1 MSFSFVWL
9 FILLLASG
17 APIAF
22 ALLAGPGLALVL
34 DGEGG
39 LLVVLASRLFNGI
52 DSYPLMAVPFFILAG
67 EAMAAGG
74 VAASL
79 VRLAKAFLA
88 RLRGGLAHVNIA
100 ASILFA
106 GMSGSAIA
114 DASALG
120 RVLTPTM
127 KEAGY
132 PGPFAAAV
140 TAASSVIGPII
151 PPSGIMIIYAYV
163 MNVSVAGLFAAGIV
177 PGLLM
182 GVSMMAV
189 TAAIAR
195 RRGLPKHPPASRSE
209 QWAAAKGAGPA
220 LVTPVILVGGI
231 FSGYFTPTEA
241 AAVAACYALFLA
253 ALGPTQLKT
262 AGVATI
268 FVRAAAQSG
277 VVLFLI
283 GASVA
288 FSWMVT
294 VSGLADSI
302 ADMLSAR
309 PGNLFL
315 MLFALNVLLLI
326 VGMFLDAGPAIL
338 ILGPALGAAFVN
350 LGVDPLHFAIVMCVN
365 LTVGLSTPPIGLVL
379 FATSSVSGE
388 TPERIAIEALP
399 FLAAH
404 LCVIGLITF
413 APPVA
418 LAIPRALGFA

>member
-1 MSFSFVWL
+1 MSLSFVWL
-9 FILLLASG
+9 FALLIASG

-22 ALLAGPGLALVL
+22 ALLAGPGLALAIN
-34 DGEGG
+34 GEGE
-39 LLVVLASRLFNGI
+39 LHSVLVARLFNGI

-67 EAMAAGG
+67 EAMTAGG
-74 VAASL
+74 VAQSI
-79 VRLAKAFLA
+79 VRLAEAFLA

-120 RVLTPTM
+120 RVLVPAM
-127 KEAGY
+127 KKAGY

-140 TAASSVIGPII
+140 TSASSVIGPVI

-163 MNVSVAGLFAAGIV
+163 MNVSVAGLFAAGIL

-182 GVSMMAV
+182 GGAMMAV
-189 TAAIAR
+189 TSALAR
-195 RRGLPKHPPASRSE
+195 RRGLPKH
-209 QWAAAKGAGPA
+209 AAATRREKWDATRNAAPA
-220 LVTPVILVGGI
+220 LLTPVILVGGI

-241 AAVAACYALFLA
+241 AAVAACYALLLA
-253 ALGPTQLKT
+253 VFGPIGLKRDEV
-262 AGVATI
+262 AGVFA
-268 FVRAAAQSG
+268 RAAAQSG

-294 VSGLADSI
+294 VSGLA
-302 ADMLSAR
+302 AGLANALSAR
-309 PGNLFL
+309 PGDLLL
-315 MLFALNVLLLI
+315 MLFALNVLLLMI
-326 VGMFLDAGPAIL
+326 GMFLDAGPAIL
-338 ILGPALGAAFVN
+338 ILGPALGTAFVE

-365 LTVGLSTPPIGLVL
+365 LTVGLATPPVGLVL
-379 FATSSVSGE
+379 FVTSAVSDE
-388 TPERIAIEALP
+388 TPERIAAESAP
-399 FLAAH
+399 YLAAH
-404 LCVIGLITF
+404 LGVIAFITF
-413 APPVA
+413 APDAA